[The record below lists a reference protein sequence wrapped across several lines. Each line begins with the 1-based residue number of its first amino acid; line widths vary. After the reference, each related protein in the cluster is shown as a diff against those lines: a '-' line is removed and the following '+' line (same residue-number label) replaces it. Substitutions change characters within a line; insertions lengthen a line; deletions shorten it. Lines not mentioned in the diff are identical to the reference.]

1 MEQLAIVARLKSGTE
16 PQAVELI
23 AKGPPFD
30 PAESG
35 LTRHA
40 VYLSSGEVVFVF
52 EGHEVEWIV
61 DGMIDD
67 PFHWLV
73 INALDAWRPLV
84 DGPPRIARQAYTWE
98 AQGERPTVRSATA
111 ERT

>member
-16 PQAVELI
+16 PKAAELI
-23 AKGPPFD
+23 SKGPPFD
-30 PAESG
+30 PAGSG

-40 VYLSSGEVVFVF
+40 VYLSSREVVFVF

-61 DGMIDD
+61 DGMIDE
-67 PFHWLV
+67 PFRWLV
-73 INALDAWRPLV
+73 SEALDAWRPLV
-84 DGPPRIARQAYTWE
+84 EGQPRIARPAYSWK
-98 AQGERPTVRSATA
+98 AHVGPTEVGSGTA

>member
-16 PQAVELI
+16 PQAAKLI

-61 DGMIDD
+61 DGMIDE
-67 PFHWLV
+67 PFRWPV
-73 INALDAWRPLV
+73 TDALDAWRPLV
-84 DGPPRIARQAYTWE
+84 DGQPRIARPAYTWE
-98 AQGERPTVRSATA
+98 APVERPEVRSVAA
-111 ERT
+111 E

>member
-61 DGMIDD
+61 DGMIDE
-67 PFHWLV
+67 PFRWSV
-73 INALDAWRPLV
+73 SEALDAWRPLV
-84 DGPPRIARQAYTWE
+84 EGQPRIARPAFTWE
-98 AQGERPTVRSATA
+98 AQVVQTEVRSGAA
-111 ERT
+111 KRT